1 MKYSVVIVAAGR
13 GSRTRLEYNKVFYT
27 LRNGKTVLDTVL
39 YTFLSDPDCGQIVLV
54 CANYEQEYVEKI
66 YSRIPRITICVGGDT
81 RQASVAKGVEHVEY
95 PYVFV
100 HDGARPYL
108 KREHIDALKRTLK
121 TEDACL
127 LMVPSVDTT
136 KIIENGYVQQTP
148 IRSNVY
154 CAQTPQCFKTELIRS
169 CLEKAQRD
177 NRTATDDA
185 QLVEWYSDVPIK
197 VVLGESSNKK
207 ITLPS
212 DL

>member
-1 MKYSVVIVAAGR
+1 MKYSAVIVAAGR

-39 YTFLSDPDCGQIVLV
+39 YTFLSDPDCRQIVLV

-66 YSRIPRITICVGGDT
+66 YCRIPRVTVCVGGDT

-95 PYVFV
+95 PYVFI

-108 KREHIDALKRTLK
+108 KREYIDALKSTLK
-121 TEDACL
+121 SEDACL

-136 KIIENGYVQQTP
+136 KLIQDGYVTQTLV
-148 IRSNVY
+148 RNNVY
-154 CAQTPQCFKTELIRS
+154 AAQTPQCFKTDLIRD
-169 CLEKAQRD
+169 CLIQAQKD
-177 NRTATDDA
+177 GRTATDDA

-197 VVLGESSNKK
+197 VVLGESDNKK